1 MTTIQPTGDN
11 LIIKIEREEES
22 NQTSSGIY
30 IPKAQGQQHRPEQG
44 EVVAVG
50 PGRILNNGTHIAPGI
65 KAGDHIIFNKFAG
78 TEIESEGDLYL
89 IIKENDV
96 LAIIK

>member
-11 LIIKIEREEES
+11 LIIQVEREEET
-22 NQTSSGIY
+22 NQTATGIY
-30 IPKAQGQQHRPEQG
+30 IPKTPGQTQKPDQGT
-44 EVVAVG
+44 VVAVG
-50 PGRILNNGTHIAPGI
+50 SGRILNNGSHVQSEMA
-65 KAGDHIIFNKFAG
+65 AGDRVIFNKFAG
-78 TEIESEGDLYL
+78 TEIESDGNLYL